1 MAIVANTH
9 THVIGVDTH
18 AATHTYALLSAP
30 TGALEATATFPATA
44 AGTRRALSWIG
55 RRTGGDLEAVLVV
68 VEGTGSYGA
77 QVTDAAQQA
86 CYRVVEAPP
95 VPKAA
100 RRGRGK
106 SDELDAELIA
116 HAALSLPTDRLREP
130 RQGDGTRAAL
140 RILLSAREQITTQR
154 TATLNALTALLRTH
168 DLGIDARRPLSASQ
182 VTKITAWEP
191 GSGQDLAAATAR
203 REATRLARAITA
215 HDRDLK
221 NNTTELTALLKDH
234 PAGPVLLAQPGLGP
248 VNAATILTTWS
259 HPGRIHSEAAFAA
272 IAGVSPLPAS
282 SGNTIRHRLNRTG
295 DRRLNRALHTI
306 AVNRMIHDPR
316 TRQYVARKRAEGR
329 TTAEIR
335 RSLKRYIARH
345 LYRLLN
351 NPPLPTAAA

>member
-1 MAIVANTH
+1 MAIVANTY
-9 THVIGVDTH
+9 TYVIGVDTH

-30 TGALEATATFPATA
+30 AGALEATATFPATA
-44 AGTRRALSWIG
+44 AGTRRALSWVA
-55 RRTGGDLEAVLVV
+55 RRTGGDLDAVLVV

-77 QVTDAAQQA
+77 QVTAAAQQA
-86 CYRVVEAPP
+86 GYRTVEAPP
-95 VPKAA
+95 VPAAA

-116 HAALSLPTDRLREP
+116 RTTLPLPVDRLREP

-140 RILLSAREQITTQR
+140 RILLAAREQITTQR

-168 DLGIDARRPLSASQ
+168 DLGIDARRPLTSSQ
-182 VTKITAWEP
+182 VTKIAAWRP
-191 GSGQDLAAATAR
+191 GTGPDLALTTAR

-215 HDRDLK
+215 ADRDLK
-221 NNTTELTALLKDH
+221 TNTTELTTLLKAH
-234 PAGPVLLAQPGLGP
+234 PHGPVLLAQPGLGP
-248 VNAATILTTWS
+248 VNAAIVLTTWS

-316 TRQYVARKRAEGR
+316 TRAYVDRKRAEGR

-335 RSLKRYIARH
+335 RTLKRYIARH

-351 NPPLPTAAA
+351 NPPLPTAA